1 MILLLNQEC
10 KLAMGIIAA
19 IFGINDT
26 FQFLSSDLINLM
38 GFVLILLILI
48 VMGLNLVVSFLLVI
62 HSFYER
68 IKEWRL
74 RLKTEH
80 SNLRAKNL
88 KINLNKHNFLR
99 SKVNQKLK
107 SPPFAH

>member
-1 MILLLNQEC
+1 
-10 KLAMGIIAA
+10 
-19 IFGINDT
+19 
-26 FQFLSSDLINLM
+26 M

-88 KINLNKHNFLR
+88 KINLNKHNFLEEQSQ
-99 SKVNQKLK
+99 SKVEESSIDLHADSNEQ
-107 SPPFAH
+107 AT